1 MKLPISQSMTVAWSV
16 PVDSCCHFCCTYWH
30 LREDQE
36 NQFEGSVHC
45 TAQLSFPHHLL
56 LLSLLQFYGACLKTE
71 STVLVVE
78 YMPGG
83 DLMEALAEDR
93 RGELRWMRRGHNIA
107 LDLARALV
115 YLHKNK
121 VSWLARILG
130 AAPRRAQRFWVCLP
144 A

>member
-1 MKLPISQSMTVAWSV
+1 M
-16 PVDSCCHFCCTYWH
+16 
-30 LREDQE
+30 
-36 NQFEGSVHC
+36 
-45 TAQLSFPHHLL
+45 
-56 LLSLLQFYGACLKTE
+56 LSLLQFYGACLKTE

-83 DLMEALAEDR
+83 DLMEALAQDR

-121 VSWLARILG
+121 VSRPTWRLG
-130 AAPRRAQRFWVCLP
+130 AATHAGHSGSACLP
-144 A
+144 ELWEDAAGNCLGWGRQQLGLGSLQATCTSCMA

>member
-1 MKLPISQSMTVAWSV
+1 MQLN
-16 PVDSCCHFCCTYWH
+16 CCHH
-30 LREDQE
+30 L
-36 NQFEGSVHC
+36 
-45 TAQLSFPHHLL
+45 PLL
-56 LLSLLQFYGACLKTE
+56 LLLQFYGACLKTE

-93 RGELRWMRRGHNIA
+93 RGELKWMRRGHNIA

-121 VSWLARILG
+121 VSRSAEDSALPLTQSIV
-130 AAPRRAQRFWVCLP
+130 VCVP